1 MSQVTPGVHERAQTG
16 RLVTVADVA
25 RILPRHWDGQRLLR
39 FLAGLAL
46 LALAFAAHAG
56 LIAPPGPAAVPLA
69 PAMTST
75 TVDVPAAPVVDV
87 PAATVDAPA
96 PPVTRPWPVTAD
108 GVPAPAVAVP
118 APVVPAGL
126 HPGAHGS
133 RGPPLA

>member
-1 MSQVTPGVHERAQTG
+1 MSQVTPGVHDRAQTG

-25 RILPRHWDGQRLLR
+25 RVLPRHWDGQRLLR

-56 LIAPPGPAAVPLA
+56 LTAPAALSTTVPLA
-69 PAMTST
+69 PATSTVT
-75 TVDVPAAPVVDV
+75 TVDVPAAT
-87 PAATVDAPA
+87 TVDAPA
-96 PPVTRPWPVTAD
+96 TRPQPVTVA
-108 GVPAPAVAVP
+108 GVPVPSGEAPVLP
-118 APVVPAGL
+118 ASVVPAGA